1 MIDIEANAVIF
12 YGLKNPSEP
21 LPNKLK
27 DSFSDAI
34 YKFLVQHEY
43 PTLQHDIS
51 YKESLSGSDADSG
64 EENDIQSVNGPQ
76 DKLQMVFS
84 EEKG

>member
-21 LPNKLK
+21 LPPKLK
-27 DSFSDAI
+27 ETFCDAI
-34 YKFLVQHEY
+34 YKHLVQYEY
-43 PTLQHDIS
+43 PTLQHDTS
-51 YKESLSGSDADSG
+51 YKEGLSGSDPESG
-64 EENDIQSVNGPQ
+64 EEDDVQSVNGPQ